1 MSINIGCVRKLQ
13 VFIMKS
19 FDTKKSIGLFFAII
33 TILVW
38 GITFVSTKYLLGNF
52 SPLEILFV
60 RFILAYLGLFLFK
73 PVKLKLEN
81 KKDNIWFFFAG
92 LSGIIIYQFTENAA
106 ISFTTAS
113 NVSIIVSIC
122 PMFTAIFSQIFFK
135 EKHITVYFVVGFIIA
150 IIGIALV
157 SLNGSNG
164 IHLNPKGDLL
174 ALASAV
180 CWGFYSLSVS
190 KINKMN
196 LDRILCTRRM
206 FFFAVLSMIPV
217 FIYGL
222 LRNDPSSVSFVNI
235 NFADN
240 ISRFSDIRAWLNF
253 CFLGLGASAFCFVA
267 WNSACNSLGT
277 VKVTVGIYM
286 IPVVTIIFAF
296 FILGEKMTLTGLAG
310 CSITIAGLFISNIK
324 KKN

>member
-1 MSINIGCVRKLQ
+1 
-13 VFIMKS
+13 MKKNS
-19 FDTKKSIGLFFAII
+19 VCSKSLGLFFAVI

-38 GITFVSTKYLLGNF
+38 GITFVSTKYLLGSF

-60 RFILAYLGLFLFK
+60 RFLLAYLGLLLFR
-73 PVKLKLEN
+73 PVSLELQN
-81 KKDNIWFFFAG
+81 KKDNIWFLLAG

-106 ISFTTAS
+106 LSFTTAS

-122 PMFTAIFSQIFFK
+122 PMFTAIIARIFLK
-135 EKHITVYFVVGFIIA
+135 EKHITVFFVVGFIIA
-150 IIGIALV
+150 ISGIVLV
-157 SLNGSNG
+157 SLNGAAG
-164 IHLNPKGDLL
+164 LHFNPKGDLL

-180 CWGFYSLSVS
+180 CWGFYSLAVS

-217 FIYGL
+217 FLYGL
-222 LRNDPSSVSFVNI
+222 IKNEPSSVSFVNL
-235 NFADN
+235 NVADN
-240 ISRFSDIRAWLNF
+240 ISRFSDVRVWMNF

-267 WNSACNSLGT
+267 WNSACDSLGT
-277 VKVTVGIYM
+277 VKVTVGLYM

-296 FILGEKMTLTGLAG
+296 FILGEKMSVMGLAG
-310 CSITIAGLFISNIK
+310 CSITIAGLFISNIRK
-324 KKN
+324 LSKAGGIK